1 MDLTTKLRSHTCGEL
16 CKNDI
21 GKKVSLCGWV
31 FNIRDHGGVIF
42 IDLRDQYGIT
52 QVVIKDDALLNGI
65 SKETA
70 VRVIGMVT
78 ERDAET
84 VNKKI
89 TTGEIEITDVAIE
102 VLGSVYEQLP
112 FEVAH
117 STETKEEIR
126 LKYRFLDLRNEK
138 VHNNMVMRSKI
149 ISFLRN
155 RMNELGFLEMQ
166 TPILGASS
174 PEGARDYLVPSR
186 KYKGQFYAL
195 PQAPQIFKQL
205 LMVSGFDRYFQI
217 APCFR
222 DEDARADRSP
232 GEFYQLDFEMAFASQ
247 EDVFEIAQD
256 VLSKTFKQFAPEGS
270 IVDEAP
276 FVKIPYKEAMLKYG
290 TDKPDLRNP
299 LEIIDLSDLFLR
311 CNFAPFKGKI
321 VRAINL
327 KGGASQP
334 KSFFE
339 NMLKFATEIG
349 MKGLGYVKCDENFNL
364 AGPIAKFV
372 PEEEQKE
379 LIRLSNLEGGD
390 VLFFIS
396 DAAYIVSSLA
406 GQIRTE
412 LARRMNLI
420 NENEY
425 KFCFIVDFPMY
436 ERDEETGKIIFTH
449 NPFSMPQ
456 GGMDALLNKDPLDI
470 LAYQYDIVVNGVELS
485 SGAVRNHS
493 PEIMVKA
500 FEIAGYTED
509 DIKEKF
515 TSLYNSFQY
524 GAPPH
529 AGMAPGIDR
538 MVMLLLRENCIREVI
553 AFPMTA
559 NAQDLLIGAP
569 NEVSEQQLRE
579 VHIKIR

>member
-70 VRVIGMVT
+70 VRVTGVVT

-256 VLSKTFKQFAPEGS
+256 VLSKTFKQFAPKGS

-321 VRAINL
+321 VR
-327 KGGASQP
+327 
-334 KSFFE
+334 
-339 NMLKFATEIG
+339 
-349 MKGLGYVKCDENFNL
+349 
-364 AGPIAKFV
+364 
-372 PEEEQKE
+372 
-379 LIRLSNLEGGD
+379 SN
-390 VLFFIS
+390 
-396 DAAYIVSSLA
+396 
-406 GQIRTE
+406 
-412 LARRMNLI
+412 
-420 NENEY
+420 
-425 KFCFIVDFPMY
+425 KP
-436 ERDEETGKIIFTH
+436 
-449 NPFSMPQ
+449 
-456 GGMDALLNKDPLDI
+456 
-470 LAYQYDIVVNGVELS
+470 
-485 SGAVRNHS
+485 
-493 PEIMVKA
+493 
-500 FEIAGYTED
+500 
-509 DIKEKF
+509 
-515 TSLYNSFQY
+515 
-524 GAPPH
+524 
-529 AGMAPGIDR
+529 
-538 MVMLLLRENCIREVI
+538 
-553 AFPMTA
+553 
-559 NAQDLLIGAP
+559 
-569 NEVSEQQLRE
+569 
-579 VHIKIR
+579 

>member
-1 MDLTTKLRSHTCGEL
+1 MR
-16 CKNDI
+16 
-21 GKKVSLCGWV
+21 
-31 FNIRDHGGVIF
+31 
-42 IDLRDQYGIT
+42 
-52 QVVIKDDALLNGI
+52 
-65 SKETA
+65 
-70 VRVIGMVT
+70 
-78 ERDAET
+78 
-84 VNKKI
+84 
-89 TTGEIEITDVAIE
+89 
-102 VLGSVYEQLP
+102 
-112 FEVAH
+112 
-117 STETKEEIR
+117 R
-126 LKYRFLDLRNEK
+126 LKEK
-138 VHNNMVMRSKI
+138 
-149 ISFLRN
+149 SF
-155 RMNELGFLEMQ
+155 
-166 TPILGASS
+166 A
-174 PEGARDYLVPSR
+174 
-186 KYKGQFYAL
+186 
-195 PQAPQIFKQL
+195 
-205 LMVSGFDRYFQI
+205 
-217 APCFR
+217 
-222 DEDARADRSP
+222 
-232 GEFYQLDFEMAFASQ
+232 
-247 EDVFEIAQD
+247 
-256 VLSKTFKQFAPEGS
+256 
-270 IVDEAP
+270 
-276 FVKIPYKEAMLKYG
+276 
-290 TDKPDLRNP
+290 
-299 LEIIDLSDLFLR
+299 
-311 CNFAPFKGKI
+311 
-321 VRAINL
+321 AINL

-500 FEIAGYTED
+500 FEIAGTPKT
-509 DIKEKF
+509 I
-515 TSLYNSFQY
+515 
-524 GAPPH
+524 
-529 AGMAPGIDR
+529 
-538 MVMLLLRENCIREVI
+538 
-553 AFPMTA
+553 
-559 NAQDLLIGAP
+559 
-569 NEVSEQQLRE
+569 
-579 VHIKIR
+579 